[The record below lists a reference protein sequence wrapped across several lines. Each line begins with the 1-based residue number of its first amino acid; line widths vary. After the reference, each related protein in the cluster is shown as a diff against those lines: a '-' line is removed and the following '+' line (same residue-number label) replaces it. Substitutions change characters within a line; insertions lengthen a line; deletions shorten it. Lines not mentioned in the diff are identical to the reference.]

1 MSKVCLL
8 LLILNVVGMVSCM
21 EQPPKQSR
29 KQQGHQE
36 RLVKREVDL
45 IKKNDHKIREYYRE
59 LAEVGLDGVTV
70 MPIDK
75 KVEYTDLAVELNFEI
90 LKRMGFQPV
99 SDVVAQNA
107 LKKYYNI
114 PQFRSIILCD
124 LLLYI
129 DVTFWY
135 LSIDLG
141 LFWGSWFLH
150 RHKIPHPNPMGD
162 MISTKK
168 YCLFKEYFRVVC
180 FICI

>member
-1 MSKVCLL
+1 MTQKVL
-8 LLILNVVGMVSCM
+8 
-21 EQPPKQSR
+21 
-29 KQQGHQE
+29 
-36 RLVKREVDL
+36 
-45 IKKNDHKIREYYRE
+45 
-59 LAEVGLDGVTV
+59 GLDLGTNSIGSAVRNL
-70 MPIDK
+70 
-75 KVEYTDLAVELNFEI
+75 DL
-90 LKRMGFQPV
+90 
-99 SDVVAQNA
+99 SDDLQWQLEFFSSDIFRSSVN
-107 LKKYYNI
+107 KES

>member
-1 MSKVCLL
+1 MIQL
-8 LLILNVVGMVSCM
+8 
-21 EQPPKQSR
+21 
-29 KQQGHQE
+29 
-36 RLVKREVDL
+36 
-45 IKKNDHKIREYYRE
+45 HKIKDFSKE
-59 LAEVGLDGVTV
+59 LKPYVDNVN
-70 MPIDK
+70 
-75 KVEYTDLAVELNFEI
+75 TDI
-90 LKRMGFQPV
+90 LGNV
-99 SDVVAQNA
+99 IA
-107 LKKYYNI
+107 

-141 LFWGSWFLH
+141 FFWGSWFLH

>member
-1 MSKVCLL
+1 MQKEEY
-8 LLILNVVGMVSCM
+8 LIKNACYSVTKYYLCKRNNKRSLSG
-21 EQPPKQSR
+21 R
-29 KQQGHQE
+29 KQ
-36 RLVKREVDL
+36 RLEVVRSFPNRYQFSC
-45 IKKNDHKIREYYRE
+45 INK
-59 LAEVGLDGVTV
+59 VTSLFSNRY
-70 MPIDK
+70 I
-75 KVEYTDLAVELNFEI
+75 FI
-90 LKRMGFQPV
+90 
-99 SDVVAQNA
+99 
-107 LKKYYNI
+107 I
-114 PQFRSIILCD
+114 IFRSIILCD

>member
-1 MSKVCLL
+1 MELCEMLKVTANQNKTILVWCINISLLVGSHYLL
-8 LLILNVVGMVSCM
+8 LWEEPFV
-21 EQPPKQSR
+21 
-29 KQQGHQE
+29 
-36 RLVKREVDL
+36 
-45 IKKNDHKIREYYRE
+45 
-59 LAEVGLDGVTV
+59 
-70 MPIDK
+70 
-75 KVEYTDLAVELNFEI
+75 
-90 LKRMGFQPV
+90 
-99 SDVVAQNA
+99 
-107 LKKYYNI
+107 I

-141 LFWGSWFLH
+141 FFWGSWFLH